1 MKLKE
6 KILTIL
12 FLGIILFSCQKSEK
26 KDDLIVYLKENGK
39 SPTDYV
45 IDKFNAHDYVRNN
58 FVQHTLYEVIR
69 ENKAKLC
76 QPSATNCR
84 ADSF

>member
-45 IDKFNAHDYVRNN
+45 IEINL
-58 FVQHTLYEVIR
+58 TLMIMFLLVNIIELNMMLI
-69 ENKAKLC
+69 
-76 QPSATNCR
+76 
-84 ADSF
+84 